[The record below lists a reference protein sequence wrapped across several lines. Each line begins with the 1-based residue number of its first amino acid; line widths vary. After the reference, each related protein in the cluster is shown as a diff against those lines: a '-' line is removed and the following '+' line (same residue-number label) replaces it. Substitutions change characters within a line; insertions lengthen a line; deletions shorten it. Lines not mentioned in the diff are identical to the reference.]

1 SSNDMTY
8 MCDPPF
14 RIDQKVSV
22 LESGAQ
28 LTCMKGSYQK
38 SASASFRS
46 GPPNAGIR
54 KMPLASGAHLA
65 KAISVPSGDHAA
77 LIQCAGRSVNLIVR
91 SEPIALTYKSNPC
104 SRLLLQANATWLP
117 SGENVGEIS
126 WPGRLVNGYTLTDEK
141 SGSLEFFLN
150 QSTTPVKDTTEM
162 RMTAEKIQN
171 VVRRPSLNPTFV
183 DGCAGNISVAGG
195 GVAIVPGVARDG
207 AGRLLLVARSSSR
220 SFETT
225 STVARNRYPRRG
237 KVSMYRG
244 FSAESPKASLRR
256 FTAAF
261 RP

>member
-1 SSNDMTY
+1 MTY

-14 RIDQKVSV
+14 RIDQKASD
-22 LESGAQ
+22 LESGDQ

-171 VVRRPSLNPTFV
+171 VVRRPSLNPTSWM
-183 DGCAGNISVAGG
+183 GAQATSLLPEAGLRLYPELRETGLGDYCWWLDLLQGLLKRPRPWPGTDIRAG
-195 GVAIVPGVARDG
+195 VRFRCTG
-207 AGRLLLVARSSSR
+207 AFRQ
-220 SFETT
+220 
-225 STVARNRYPRRG
+225 NRPRRPSG
-237 KVSMYRG
+237 
-244 FSAESPKASLRR
+244 
-256 FTAAF
+256 
-261 RP
+261 